1 VEKRCWV
8 QQNNDRR
15 GLTEQLRSLRC
26 SSGQSRGLSL
36 THELLAQYVG
46 TSLEIVTHYMT
57 QFRRQGYLR
66 YSRQGIT
73 IYREA
78 FCQSVVQNV

>member
-1 VEKRCWV
+1 
-8 QQNNDRR
+8 
-15 GLTEQLRSLRC
+15 
-26 SSGQSRGLSL
+26 
-36 THELLAQYVG
+36 
-46 TSLEIVTHYMT
+46 MT